1 MSKLWTI
8 GALLTWTTQFFAS
21 KGIDSPRLDA
31 EILLSHVLKKERIYL
46 YAHYDEPMTTEELA
60 TYRELVKKRA
70 DRLSVAHI
78 LGERSFMGLDFLV
91 NENVLIPRP
100 ETEMLVET
108 VWEQLEPEAE
118 ARILDIGTGSGAIL
132 LSLLH
137 ERPQCQGL
145 GVDISEKA
153 LAVARKN
160 GERLGLSDR
169 VSWQVSDLFASVP
182 PSVYDW
188 VVSNP
193 PYLTADDMNHLQP
206 EVRHDPRQA
215 LFGGKDGLD
224 YYRRIAR
231 DAVPYVKV
239 DGFCAVE
246 CGAGRSR
253 DVASI
258 LTASGHFVLQ
268 KIVKDY
274 GGIERVVV
282 FQRKE

>member
-160 GERLGLSDR
+160 G
-169 VSWQVSDLFASVP
+169 
-182 PSVYDW
+182 
-188 VVSNP
+188 
-193 PYLTADDMNHLQP
+193 
-206 EVRHDPRQA
+206 
-215 LFGGKDGLD
+215 
-224 YYRRIAR
+224 
-231 DAVPYVKV
+231 
-239 DGFCAVE
+239 
-246 CGAGRSR
+246 
-253 DVASI
+253 
-258 LTASGHFVLQ
+258 
-268 KIVKDY
+268 
-274 GGIERVVV
+274 
-282 FQRKE
+282 